1 MGGMKNGKV
10 KRLNKK
16 ELAKLKGLPREIEDL
31 ERELDGMEK
40 YEPVADVIKDYR
52 TGYPKAKVIRGFSPA
67 QYLQRQALLEKKI
80 RQKQSLVNRFE
91 DWIETVPD
99 ADMRRLLRYIYLHGM
114 SQKRAAELIGKGWT
128 RDAVAQ
134 RLKRFFEKF

>member
-1 MGGMKNGKV
+1 MN
-10 KRLNKK
+10 KR
-16 ELAKLKGLPREIEDL
+16 ELEKLKGLPREIEDL
-31 ERELDGMEK
+31 ERELEGMEE

-67 QYLQRQALLEKKI
+67 LYLQRQALLEKKI

-91 DWIETVPD
+91 GWVETVPD

-114 SQKRAAELIGKGWT
+114 SQRRAAELIGRGWT

-134 RLKRFFEKF
+134 RLKRFFEKI